1 MTNGIPADAGADV
14 ERSTAE
20 SIMVISRLIGGV
32 EPHLEEV
39 NRFVHPLRRIGDRA
53 RGRGRQPRD

>member
-1 MTNGIPADAGADV
+1 
-14 ERSTAE
+14 
-20 SIMVISRLIGGV
+20 MVIPRLIGGV
-32 EPHLEEV
+32 ESHLEEV